1 MTTIAY
7 LANQFPSGVESYVM
21 DEITDLR
28 GRGIQVIAGSVLP
41 PRREDEALAIQ
52 FKPEV
57 VLQAVEGMVVLH
69 ALWLCLR
76 RWKRIAPL
84 VRRVMFGGR
93 EGLLRRLKTLI
104 HTWVGAAYAVSLQ
117 GRGVDYIHVHHGYF
131 GSWVGMVAAR
141 LLDVPFSMTLHGS
154 DLLLYATYLDT
165 KLEHCAFCRAIS
177 EYNRQY
183 ILQHYPEVE
192 PEKVLVLRLG
202 VDVAGQAARPVVG
215 TKTKGTPLLLL
226 AVGRLHPVKDHA
238 FLLRACANL
247 VARDVAFHCCIAGDG
262 PEHSCLE
269 SMIRTLGLE
278 GCVTLLGHVP
288 PTRRNS
294 LYAMADVVVLTS
306 RSEGIPVVL
315 MEAMARGKIVLA
327 PAITGIP
334 ELVIAGKT
342 GFLYEPGSMDD
353 FVAHL
358 LLIRSL
364 MQRPEGAQQQFP
376 AHSAIESLA
385 LERIRHAARVHVRQN
400 FNRRNNLQL
409 LAELFLQRIAPQ
421 TESIPDESPL
431 LQQI

>member
-1 MTTIAY
+1 MMTIAY

-28 GRGIQVIAGSVLP
+28 GRGIRVIAGSVLP

-57 VLQAVEGMVVLH
+57 VLQHVQGIVLLR
-69 ALWLCLR
+69 ALWMCVR

-84 VRRVMFGGR
+84 VRRVMFRGR
-93 EGLLRRLKTLI
+93 EGLLRRAKTLV

-117 GRGVDYIHVHHGYF
+117 GRGVDHIHIHHGYF

-141 LLDVPFSMTLHGS
+141 LLSLPFSMTLHGS
-154 DLLLYATYLDT
+154 DLLLRAAYIDT
-165 KLEHCAFCRAIS
+165 KLEHCAFCRTIS
-177 EYNRQY
+177 EYNRHY

-202 VDVAGQAARPVVG
+202 VEVAEPAARPAVG
-215 TKTKGTPLLLL
+215 PKTKGTPLLML
-226 AVGRLHPVKDHA
+226 AVGRLHPVKNHA
-238 FLLRACANL
+238 FLLRACADL
-247 VARDVAFHCCIAGDG
+247 VDRGVAFHCYIAGEG
-262 PEHSCLE
+262 PEHSRLE
-269 SMIRTLGLE
+269 SMIRMLGLE
-278 GCVTLLGHVP
+278 GSVTLLGHVP
-288 PTRRNS
+288 PARRNS
-294 LYAMADVVVLTS
+294 LYGMADVVVLTS

-315 MEAMARGKIVLA
+315 MEAMVRGRIVLA

-334 ELVIAGKT
+334 ELVIGGKT

-353 FVAHL
+353 FVSHL

-364 MQRPEGAQQQFP
+364 MQGAETAQPQFSD
-376 AHSAIESLA
+376 HSALESLA
-385 LERIRHAARVHVRQN
+385 LERIRHAARVQVRQN
-400 FNRRNNLQL
+400 FNRRKNLQL
-409 LAELFLQRIAPQ
+409 LAELFLQRIPSQ
-421 TESIPDESPL
+421 TESTPDESPL